1 MTTSSTKLTMLTK
14 LTSLTSEDEDTIL
27 APLTSLPNKESDRR
41 KRHKQRFPKRTWAGY
56 ALKDAKKRAEKKG
69 VAFRLTRVYIES
81 IIPDKCPVF
90 GTPFTFMGNGAI
102 KPESPALDRI
112 IPSRGYIEGN
122 IQIISVKANNIKSA
136 YNSKDI
142 FKVAEWL
149 HKLEQEHN

>member
-1 MTTSSTKLTMLTK
+1 MLT
-14 LTSLTSEDEDTIL
+14 LEERSQ
-27 APLTSLPNKESDRR
+27 KESERR
-41 KRHKQRFPKRTWAGY
+41 KRHKLKFPKQNWASY

-69 VAFRLTRVYIES
+69 VPFEITRQYIES
-81 IIPDKCPVF
+81 ILTNECPVF
-90 GTPFTFMGNGAI
+90 GTPFTFVGNGGI

-112 IPSRGYIEGN
+112 IPSKGYIEGN

-149 HKLEQEHN
+149 HKLEQDNT